1 MTLPQA
7 HEHVLKELAER
18 IRSDFETVL
27 PNLEL
32 RFTTYAAWIADDPA
46 ALALPTKDDIVCVT
60 PRSSFP
66 IQIAEGVESGC
77 FRVAYEL
84 QDEVI
89 DDLQR
94 PWPAFEVEGSLLV
107 PIPDLHAWGKACW
120 QVNGRFRCPVVSV
133 APPRSRR
140 YSRSGSSP

>member
-1 MTLPQA
+1 VNVLGGYEP
-7 HEHVLKELAER
+7 VLKELAER

-46 ALALPTKDDIVCVT
+46 ASALPTKDDIVCVT

-94 PWPAFEVEGSLLV
+94 PWPAF
-107 PIPDLHAWGKACW
+107 
-120 QVNGRFRCPVVSV
+120 
-133 APPRSRR
+133 
-140 YSRSGSSP
+140 